1 MKTIAES
8 DALVCDDRPETC
20 QLDPQRPVIA
30 AGTIKW
36 KSTRML
42 KRGATNENLAWTV
55 ETVVKQHVRSTHFTT
70 LAHGLDIHDE
80 TITHEFAP
88 SCDGG
93 TGCL

>member
-20 QLDPQRPVIA
+20 QINPERPVIA
-30 AGTIKW
+30 AGMINS

-55 ETVVKQHVRSTHFTT
+55 ETVVNQHVPSTHFIT

-93 TGCL
+93 TGSL